1 MIVCWQNGG
10 VRALHNTSK
19 LLAPPP
25 PKPGAKQT
33 YVRDKPHINVGTIGH
48 VDHGKTS
55 LTAAI
60 TKGKS
65 VKLSSIQLTIPS
77 TR

>member
-1 MIVCWQNGG
+1 M
-10 VRALHNTSK
+10 LHSSSK
-19 LLAPPP
+19 LSAPP
-25 PKPGAKQT
+25 PKPGDKQT

-60 TKGKS
+60 TKGKWVS
-65 VKLSSIQLTIPS
+65 
-77 TR
+77 